1 MYIKG
6 RTLAAATVRRETH
19 IRLPNRCAILLRNAV
34 LGAAIVSLA
43 GCAMGGF
50 SIDKAVPDSSTVT
63 GSIKPSQPAETDT
76 GKLSD
81 QSAIRNIVSA
91 LDFTQWGKKP
101 VPWANPDTGSQGTIT
116 TIAETR
122 ADDRLC
128 RQFETSRE
136 AFDGVSIYRGETCME
151 RGGNWT
157 LTSFAPL

>member
-1 MYIKG
+1 M
-6 RTLAAATVRRETH
+6 V
-19 IRLPNRCAILLRNAV
+19 V
-34 LGAAIVSLA
+34 LSLA

-50 SIDKAVPDSSTVT
+50 SIEKAVPDSSTIT
-63 GSIKPSQPAETDT
+63 GSIQAPYKDETDI

-81 QSAIRNIVSA
+81 QSTIKGIVSA
-91 LDFTQWGKKP
+91 LNFTQWGKKP

-116 TIAETR
+116 TVGETR
-122 ADDRLC
+122 VNDTLC

-151 RGGNWT
+151 RGGQWT